1 MQDAGLLAAIG
12 AAALMG
18 AMAFRQLTATLIKLN
33 DQLQETIDD
42 RHETATERDSLQ
54 GRVTELESRLAAMQA
69 RIDAQSAE
77 IERLR
82 THLAECDKL
91 VALLRDGTSIDQLK
105 AVPLT

>member
-33 DQLQETIDD
+33 DQLQETLDE
-42 RHETATERDSLQ
+42 RHETANERDTLQ
-54 GRVTELESRLAAMQA
+54 TRVAELETQLIALRAKIDEQA
-69 RIDAQSAE
+69 AE

-82 THLAECDKL
+82 AHLAESDKL
-91 VALLRDGTSIDQLK
+91 VALLRDATPNDQLK